1 MPRYGTLTLTDIL
14 ALQTVSVIEIGEDRM
29 FEAFDTE
36 LRLHRDLLQAKY
48 FDLVEFT
55 QDRLRAY
62 GGTGSVDMEPID
74 EMGTPDAQKMV
85 IPRSTLGFP
94 LRRYGISLQWTRH
107 WFLRHTARE
116 LALQVR
122 AQEDADVRLL
132 DTEIKRA
139 FFVPTNYTSIDR
151 LRDGASLAVKRLVN
165 ADGATIPNGPDGVT
179 FDGSTHTHYLATASL
194 IAANLQSLIDTVTEH
209 YGNGDVLVYIN
220 KGSEAA
226 VRALTGF
233 VPFTDS
239 RVHQAD
245 TTVRAVNGNVDY
257 FNVNNRAIGLFGAAT
272 VWVKPWIPAGY
283 IFAFVRG
290 APKPLVIRQPDVGET
305 GLHLEYDDE
314 VHPLRARMLAHEF
327 GVAVFNR
334 TNGAV
339 LYTGGG
345 AYVAPTL

>member
-14 ALQTVSVIEIGEDRM
+14 ALQTQSVIEIGEDRM
-29 FEAFDTE
+29 FEAFDIE
-36 LRLHRDLLQAKY
+36 LRLHRDLLAAKY
-48 FDLVEFT
+48 VDLCEFT
-55 QDRLRAY
+55 TDRLRAY
-62 GGTGSVDMEPID
+62 GGTGSVDLDPLD

-94 LRRYGISLQWTRH
+94 LRRWGISLQWTRH

-139 FFVPTNYTSIDR
+139 FFVPANYTSIDR
-151 LRDGASLAVKRLVN
+151 LRDGASLPVKRLVN

-209 YGNGDVLVYIN
+209 YGSGEVLVYIN

-233 VPFTDS
+233 VGYTDS
-239 RVHQAD
+239 RIRQPLDA
-245 TTVRAVNGNVDY
+245 TYAQGRNVDY
-257 FNVNNRAIGLFGAAT
+257 FNVNNRAIGLFGAAEI
-272 VWVKPWIPAGY
+272 WVKPWIPAGY
-283 IFAFVRG
+283 IFSFVRG

-314 VHPLRARMLAHEF
+314 VHPLLAHEF
-327 GVAVFNR
+327 GVGVYNR

-345 AYVAPTL
+345 AYTAPTL